1 MKEKFNFHPRPF
13 GFKGLG
19 FDVVNGAVKA
29 RSQSGKGALPG
40 ELKLHESPY
49 IINYPRNKLPHL
61 SSLTVF
67 TF

>member
-13 GFKGLG
+13 GFKRLG
-19 FDVVNGAVKA
+19 FDVVNGA
-29 RSQSGKGALPG
+29 GKGALPG